1 MKFKVLLRPWCWIR
15 AYGDSVIDGFDHDSH
30 NYKLNGKILTC
41 RVCGAK
47 DEIPYDVIRN
57 FSA

>member
-1 MKFKVLLRPWCWIR
+1 MKFKVLLRPWCWGST
-15 AYGDSVIDGFDHDSH
+15 YVGSVIDGFNIDGH
-30 NYKLNGKILTC
+30 NYRLNGKILTC
-41 RVCGAK
+41 RVCGSK